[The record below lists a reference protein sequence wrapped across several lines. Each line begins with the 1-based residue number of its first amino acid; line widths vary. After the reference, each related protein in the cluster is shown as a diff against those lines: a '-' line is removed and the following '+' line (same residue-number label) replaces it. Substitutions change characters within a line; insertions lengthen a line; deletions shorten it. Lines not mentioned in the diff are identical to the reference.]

1 MEENKKLENVN
12 KLTTKSK
19 IITSLILLSELLF
32 IFRGPRLYGVLIFM
46 ITIAIIFIV
55 LDKDDTIMKS
65 DDDTEIKEIKKSII
79 KEIDLIE
86 KSSKKLNYKL
96 ASKDK
101 LNEIIKFVENISEK
115 YLFIKTNYEGK
126 RGMDTLTKL
135 INELKTLENNL
146 KEINDKLLT
155 FYISE
160 TNDKNLNED
169 LDHIINQLDAQKIL

>member
-1 MEENKKLENVN
+1 MEKNKKLEKKNR
-12 KLTTKSK
+12 LTKKSK
-19 IITSLILLSELLF
+19 ILTSIILASELLF
-32 IFRGPRLYGVLIFM
+32 IFRGPKLYGVLIFM
-46 ITIAIIFIV
+46 ITIAIIFII
-55 LDKDDTIMKS
+55 LDKDDTIEN
-65 DDDTEIKEIKKSII
+65 DNEVKEIKKSII

-86 KSSKKLNYKL
+86 KSTKKLNYKL

-101 LNEIIKFVENISEK
+101 LNEIVRFVENINEK
-115 YLFIKTNYEGK
+115 YFFIKKNYEGD

-155 FYISE
+155 FYVSE